1 MVCPAPMPLKIVRHP
16 GSPNLYLRGTVRKH
30 RIYETTGTAD
40 PHAAEA
46 IRIKKE
52 AEILHASIHGER
64 TIRSFASAV
73 LAYME
78 APGSTIREGRFIF
91 PLVDALGLMTLDQ
104 ITQERLDDYIARQ
117 YRGRSPATVLRNV
130 ITPVTTILNFA
141 ARRRWCDP
149 PKFDRP
155 RSPPGRKR
163 WATYEEAGRLINAAS
178 PHIQRLIIFLLYTG
192 ARMGEALSLEW
203 SDVDAEQGWLVFRD
217 TKRGEDRGLPLA
229 AGVRPLL
236 PAEHDRRRPVFPAPH
251 GGAYPVGGEGGGQIK
266 TAWRAT
272 CARAAIVDLRP
283 HDLRHT
289 FSTWLTMAGV
299 HEQVRDEL
307 MGHASTSMGRR
318 YSHVPRQSLI
328 DAVARLPRLEIIG
341 EASVNKKQ
349 TKPIYSIVPTLY
361 TK

>member
-1 MVCPAPMPLKIVRHP
+1 MPLKIVRHP

-91 PLVDALGLMTLDQ
+91 PLVDALGPMTLDQ
-104 ITQERLDDYIARQ
+104 ITQERIDELVAR
-117 YRGRSPATVLRNV
+117 RFKGRAPSTILRNV
-130 ITPVTTILNFA
+130 ITPITTVLNFA
-141 ARRRWCDP
+141 ARRKWCDA

-155 RSPPGRKR
+155 PQPRGRSR

-192 ARMGEALSLEW
+192 ARMGEALNLEMA
-203 SDVDAEQGWLVFRD
+203 DVDYENRWLVFRD
-217 TKRGEDRGLPLA
+217 TKNGEDRGLP
-229 AGVRPLL
+229 VH
-236 PAEHDRRRPVFPAPH
+236 PALEPGLVLNRHGRALRTQRGEAYADHDD
-251 GGAYPVGGEGGGQIK
+251 GGGGQIK

-272 CARAAIVDLRP
+272 LRRADIRELRP

-328 DAVARLPRLEIIG
+328 DAVARLPRLELIG
-341 EASVNKKQ
+341 EIRVNKKQ